1 MKFNSILSEDQIDEL
16 GIFKNIRGAVQGARA
31 GYQAK
36 KMQKKG
42 TAHAGRIVNNLR
54 TEFNQLVGGGLEPTY
69 QNLMDFLADQGL
81 EDLESIPKPASSSTA
96 RIDPTLEAVGDKLA
110 ALDID
115 KIIQTAVNKNYA
127 KIVAAQQG
135 KSFGGNKPTEAPPE
149 PTKSAEPAAKPT
161 VAPTAPT
168 LKSPPVAGNL
178 GAITKAYSMLDP
190 NERAELKKQL
200 EIIDDQDRLASGT
213 NESKLTKL
221 HSNYLGIDL

>member
-1 MKFNSILSEDQIDEL
+1 MKFDSILSEDQIDEL
-16 GIFKNIRGAVQGARA
+16 GILKNIRGAVQGARA

-42 TAHAGRIVNNLR
+42 SAHAGRIVNNLR

-69 QNLMDFLADQGL
+69 QNLIDFLADQGL

-127 KIVAAQQG
+127 KIVAAQKG
-135 KSFGGNKPTEAPPE
+135 RSFDGNRPTEAPPE
-149 PTKSAEPAAKPT
+149 PTKSAEPAATPT
-161 VAPTAPT
+161 VAPTPAAEPTPPT

-178 GAITKAYSMLDP
+178 LSLIH
-190 NERAELKKQL
+190 
-200 EIIDDQDRLASGT
+200 I
-213 NESKLTKL
+213 
-221 HSNYLGIDL
+221 